1 MKKYVDMKEAL
12 EWEEAPQDEIVE
24 EDFSPGAPPI
34 QKCLWNLFE
43 HPHTSMA
50 ARIVGIISVRLELKY
65 FHVITTD
72 YNSLTLIII
81 TRYTHSAAFSCIF
94 LSTIILTLDTMPY
107 FMDHEDKIMGQFSP
121 FVIVEAIYMVW
132 FTLEFIIRLSC
143 CPSKVSF
150 CKKVMNWIDL
160 LGRNSSLKA

>member
-72 YNSLTLIII
+72 YNSLTKDHIQDGKR
-81 TRYTHSAAFSCIF
+81 TGTAIF
-94 LSTIILTLDTMPY
+94 DQTKPLYLTNKNSLY
-107 FMDHEDKIMGQFSP
+107 FCVNQ
-121 FVIVEAIYMVW
+121 
-132 FTLEFIIRLSC
+132 
-143 CPSKVSF
+143 
-150 CKKVMNWIDL
+150 
-160 LGRNSSLKA
+160 

>member
-72 YNSLTLIII
+72 YNSLTNDHIYRMVKEQVQQYL
-81 TRYTHSAAFSCIF
+81 TKPNHCI
-94 LSTIILTLDTMPY
+94 
-107 FMDHEDKIMGQFSP
+107 
-121 FVIVEAIYMVW
+121 
-132 FTLEFIIRLSC
+132 
-143 CPSKVSF
+143 
-150 CKKVMNWIDL
+150 
-160 LGRNSSLKA
+160 